1 MRARGGRGFRR
12 RRKIAFLVGFGA
24 PVMPRG
30 SISMRGDQNW
40 KQNSKSRWYSRER
53 AKRSFPYLKMC
64 HFWWTPKS
72 GVFSRDIVQIYN
84 KKMHQNVVK
93 NVQRQVLELLSA
105 NGPLKK
111 SLPIT
116 RQVRFEGLQNLE
128 IWLLFQGLAATHNA
142 ICDWWVEFFIAVR
155 FVKNLRQKFQP
166 LKWSIYC
173 RILRFWDALF
183 W

>member
-1 MRARGGRGFRR
+1 
-12 RRKIAFLVGFGA
+12 
-24 PVMPRG
+24 
-30 SISMRGDQNW
+30 
-40 KQNSKSRWYSRER
+40 
-53 AKRSFPYLKMC
+53 MC

-72 GVFSRDIVQIYN
+72 GVFPRDIVQIYN

-93 NVQRQVLELLSA
+93 NIKRRVLELLSA

-142 ICDWWVEFFIAVR
+142 ICEWFTRQVRFEGLQNLEIWLLFQGLAATHNAICEWWVEFLIAVQ

>member
-1 MRARGGRGFRR
+1 
-12 RRKIAFLVGFGA
+12 
-24 PVMPRG
+24 
-30 SISMRGDQNW
+30 
-40 KQNSKSRWYSRER
+40 
-53 AKRSFPYLKMC
+53 LKMC

-72 GVFSRDIVQIYN
+72 GVFPRDIVQIYN

-93 NVQRQVLELLSA
+93 NLKKQVLEPLSA
-105 NGPLKK
+105 NVPLKK

-142 ICDWWVEFFIAVR
+142 ICEWWVEFLIAVQ

>member
-1 MRARGGRGFRR
+1 
-12 RRKIAFLVGFGA
+12 
-24 PVMPRG
+24 
-30 SISMRGDQNW
+30 
-40 KQNSKSRWYSRER
+40 
-53 AKRSFPYLKMC
+53 MC

-93 NVQRQVLELLSA
+93 NFKRRVLELLSA

-142 ICDWWVEFFIAVR
+142 ICEWWVEFLIAVQ

-173 RILRFWDALF
+173 RILRLWDALF
-183 W
+183 FYKISLNFWFLSSMSARSRRALANLEEKIQKFIDTAFFWPVEVGEIFDATSYCNS